1 MVNSKKKRT
10 SLMDAINI
18 EIIRHLED
26 GRKTFKEI
34 AQNLGVAENTV
45 RSRVNKLIDQGIL
58 RISALVNPS
67 AMPGHY
73 TAYFGLNTMPDQAAH
88 IACQLNELKG
98 VISAVCVTGRFDVM
112 CLILFNQDYTMD
124 QFMFEELPKIQGV
137 TKMEQFQ
144 IYKSYDHR
152 CRYIL

>member
-1 MVNSKKKRT
+1 MANTKKNRT

-18 EIIRHLED
+18 EIIRHLSD

-34 AQNLGVAENTV
+34 AKNLGVAENTV
-45 RSRVNKLIDQGIL
+45 RSRVNKLIDQGVL
-58 RISALVNPS
+58 RIAAMVNPS

-73 TAYFGLNTMPDQAAH
+73 TCYFGLNTMPYQAAS
-88 IACQLNELKG
+88 IANQLNELKG

-124 QFMFEELPKIQGV
+124 QFMFEELPKIHSV
-137 TKMEQFQ
+137 TKVEQFQ